1 VSSHDEEGLP
11 VFSIGASR
19 EQLLLATRS
28 MSRRPFRVG
37 LAAIACCA
45 AAAVCLGQPAFE
57 AKVVGLADGDTISV
71 MRDGKAVTVRIF
83 GIDCPENAQDFS
95 TKAKQF
101 TSSKVFGKTVTIM
114 SQDIDR
120 YGRTVARVMVDREDL
135 GLALVRAGLAWHY
148 TRYSNDAEL
157 ALAETAARAAKRG
170 IWSHARPIP
179 PWEYRRPAP
188 VAGAEGPFH
197 GNVRSLVFHRVG
209 CPHYDCQ
216 NCTRV
221 FTTRAEG
228 LAAGFRPAGDCL
240 K

>member
-1 VSSHDEEGLP
+1 MRG
-11 VFSIGASR
+11 
-19 EQLLLATRS
+19 
-28 MSRRPFRVG
+28 RVG
-37 LAAIACCA
+37 LFFVTALVWSS
-45 AAAVCLGQPAFE
+45 VCLAQGQFTGE
-57 AKVVGLADGDTISV
+57 VVGVADGDTISV
-71 MRDGKAVTVRIF
+71 LRDGRAVRVRLQ
-83 GIDCPENAQDFS
+83 GVDCPENAQDFG
-95 TKAKQF
+95 TKAKQL
-101 TSSKVFGKTVTIM
+101 TSSKVFGKTVTVIPR
-114 SQDIDR
+114 DIDR
-120 YGRTVARVMVDREDL
+120 YGRTVATVMVDGEDL

-157 ALAETAARAAKRG
+157 ARAETAARAAKRG
-170 IWSHARPIP
+170 IWSHVRPIP

-188 VAGAEGPFH
+188 VASTEGPFH
-197 GNVRSLVFHRVG
+197 GNVRSLVFHRAG